1 MTDLIDD
8 PAAQAVRRPPQS
20 INSEQSILGGLM
32 IDNNALDSIVDIIQP
47 DDFYRRDHKIIY
59 EHIAAMIQRGR
70 PADSLTVAESLRD
83 AGLDTDTG
91 GFAYLAELVN
101 NTPSAANI
109 RRYAEIVHDKSVLRQ
124 LISAGDHM
132 VTCALQPE
140 GRETAQ
146 ILDEAERI
154 VLAINERN
162 SRGQRG
168 FQPMATLVREVS
180 EKIIDLYQNQQGS
193 EVTGVPT
200 GYPNLDR
207 ELAGLQ
213 RGDLIIIAG
222 RPSMGKTSFAINIA
236 ENVGVRQ
243 ELPVAVFSLEMG
255 GDQLAQRLISSVAN
269 IDAQK
274 LRKAQ
279 LEDEEW
285 NAFSKAVHRLENKPI
300 YIDDT
305 PALMISELSSRARRL
320 VNQTGPLGLIVV
332 DYIQLMTAV
341 PASTTARPNCLKF
354 HAASRRWQRSCTAR
368 SSCSR
373 SSTALLNSEPTS
385 ARSCPT
391 FANPAQSNRTPTSS
405 CSFIA
410 RSSTTRTLLTR
421 ILPRSSSPSSVTVQ
435 SVRSAWSSAAATPA
449 SSPGQAMS
457 AIGKAHSNLKRNF
470 ECSTGLHK

>member
-1 MTDLIDD
+1 ML
-8 PAAQAVRRPPQS
+8 
-20 INSEQSILGGLM
+20 GLM
-32 IDNNALDSIVDIIQP
+32 LGCMLVVVAVFAATNVATIATTKDRIVEPQ
-47 DDFYRRDHKIIY
+47 
-59 EHIAAMIQRGR
+59 AAVGFD
-70 PADSLTVAESLRD
+70 ADAIVVLGASVFADGTPSGILRD
-83 AGLDTDTG
+83 RLDDGIALYKEGVAPKLIMSGDNSTVSYNEVQVMKDYAISQGVPSYDIFCDHAGFSTYESMYRAKHVFG
-91 GFAYLAELVN
+91 
-101 NTPSAANI
+101 
-109 RRYAEIVHDKSVLRQ
+109 
-124 LISAGDHM
+124 
-132 VTCALQPE
+132 
-140 GRETAQ
+140 
-146 ILDEAERI
+146 AERI

-305 PALMISELSSRARRL
+305 PALMISELSSRAR
-320 VNQTGPLGLIVV
+320 
-332 DYIQLMTAV
+332 QL
-341 PASTTARPNCLKF
+341 
-354 HAASRRWQRSCTAR
+354 
-368 SSCSR
+368 
-373 SSTALLNSEPTS
+373 
-385 ARSCPT
+385 
-391 FANPAQSNRTPTSS
+391 
-405 CSFIA
+405 
-410 RSSTTRTLLTR
+410 
-421 ILPRSSSPSSVTVQ
+421 
-435 SVRSAWSSAAATPA
+435 
-449 SSPGQAMS
+449 
-457 AIGKAHSNLKRNF
+457 
-470 ECSTGLHK
+470 